1 MKTTTPTD
9 EKKQNETQEPEW
21 VWGLIGNIVEEHEYG
36 EDHEIRRGT
45 KQFSA
50 GTKVFLSC
58 SHWGD
63 GYENVNVIGKA
74 RNSRRY
80 IQVVMRRKCITNF
93 RMQKV
98 YKPVVLEKM
107 NSENGW
113 GGFWDNSDES
123 RLVIIKY
130 LDFLN
135 PTEADKE
142 RMNIPLYKIMYGDIE
157 RYCLDYLLTHF
168 KMNLSTQL
176 DKDKTIGELLQS
188 EQLQKFFSH
197 MEKLLNIDFDP
208 FSFFDDKLTIEKFGT
223 MTLSEYYFEI
233 MRLLDTHESN
243 FGAGWFNPHEL
254 STKKRKEIVYS

>member
-1 MKTTTPTD
+1 MKNTNLTD
-9 EKKQNETQEPEW
+9 NKQNETQEPEW

-36 EDHEIRRGT
+36 EAHEIRRGT
-45 KQFSA
+45 KQFSG
-50 GTKVFLSC
+50 GTKVYLSC
-58 SHWGD
+58 GHWGD

-74 RNSRRY
+74 RKSRRY

-98 YKPVVLEKM
+98 YKPIVLEKM
-107 NSENGW
+107 KSENGW

-135 PTEADKE
+135 PAEADKE

-168 KMNLSTQL
+168 KIDLSTEQYQ
-176 DKDKTIGELLQS
+176 KKEISEFLQP

-197 MEKLLNIDFDP
+197 MEKLLNIDCLFGN
-208 FSFFDDKLTIEKFGT
+208 DKLTSEKLGT
-223 MTLSEYYFEI
+223 MKLSEYYFEI
-233 MRLLDTHESN
+233 MRLLDSYKSN
-243 FGAGWFNPHEL
+243 FGPGYFNPHEV
-254 STKKRKEIVYS
+254 STKKWKSIVYS

>member
-1 MKTTTPTD
+1 MKDKIHT
-9 EKKQNETQEPEW
+9 EKKIQNETQESAW
-21 VWGLIGNIVEEHEYG
+21 VWGLIGNILEEHEYG
-36 EDHEIRRGT
+36 EAHEIRKGT
-45 KQFSA
+45 KQFSG
-50 GTKVFLSC
+50 GTKVYLSC
-58 SHWGD
+58 GHWGD

-107 NSENGW
+107 KSENGW
-113 GGFWDNSDES
+113 GGFWDNSDKS
-123 RLVIIKY
+123 RLEIIKY

-135 PTEADKE
+135 PIKADKE
-142 RMNIPLYKIMYGDIE
+142 RMNIPLYKIMYYDIE

-168 KMNLSTQL
+168 KMNLSTEL
-176 DKDKTIGELLQS
+176 DKDKTIGELLQPG
-188 EQLQKFFSH
+188 QLQKFFSH
-197 MEKLLNIDFDP
+197 MEKLLNINFYID
-208 FSFFDDKLTIEKFGT
+208 DDKLTIEKISL

-254 STKKRKEIVYS
+254 STKKWKAIVYS

>member
-1 MKTTTPTD
+1 MTNKPLTD
-9 EKKQNETQEPEW
+9 ERIQNEIQEPEW
-21 VWGLIGNIVEEHEYG
+21 VWGLIGNILEEHEYG
-36 EDHEIRRGT
+36 EAHEIRRGT
-45 KQFSA
+45 KQFSG

-74 RNSRRY
+74 RKSRRY

-107 NSENGW
+107 KSENGW

-123 RLVIIKY
+123 RLEIIKY
-130 LDFLN
+130 LDLLN

-142 RMNIPLYKIMYGDIE
+142 RMNIPLYKIMYDDIE

-168 KMNLSTQL
+168 KMNLSTEL
-176 DKDKTIGELLQS
+176 DKDKTIGELLQP

-197 MEKLLNIDFDP
+197 MEKLLNINFYID
-208 FSFFDDKLTIEKFGT
+208 DDKLTIEKISL
-223 MTLSEYYFEI
+223 MTLSEYYFQI

-254 STKKRKEIVYS
+254 STKKWKAIVYS

>member
-1 MKTTTPTD
+1 MKNKTLAE
-9 EKKQNETQEPEW
+9 EKIQNNTQEPEW
-21 VWGLIGNIVEEHEYG
+21 VWGLIGNILEEHEYG
-36 EDHEIRRGT
+36 EAHEIRRGT
-45 KQFSA
+45 KQFSG
-50 GTKVFLSC
+50 GTKVYLSC
-58 SHWGD
+58 GHWGD

-107 NSENGW
+107 KSENGW

-123 RLVIIKY
+123 RLEIIKY

-142 RMNIPLYKIMYGDIE
+142 RMNILLYKIMYGDIE

-168 KMNLSTQL
+168 NLNLSTEL
-176 DKDKTIGELLQS
+176 DKDKTIGELLQL

-197 MEKLLNIDFDP
+197 MEKLLNIHFYID
-208 FSFFDDKLTIEKFGT
+208 DDKLTIEKINL
-223 MTLSEYYFEI
+223 MTLPQYYFEI
-233 MRLLDTHESN
+233 MRLLDSFKSN
-243 FGAGWFNPHEL
+243 FGPGYFNPHEL
-254 STKKRKEIVYS
+254 STKKWKEIVYS